1 MSMQPRPPVHPD
13 PCAALYAGTE
23 PVPTVTTA
31 QMTEV
36 DRAMV
41 QDYGISLL
49 QMMENAGRALAG
61 QARRQLGGSVVGQ
74 RITVLCGAGHNGGG
88 GLVAARRLQDWGA
101 QVDVTLV
108 RHPDEYH
115 GVPQHQL
122 QVLQALCRPVRG
134 AGLPSSG
141 AALII
146 DALIGY
152 GLNSAPR
159 GRAADL
165 IQWANDQAAPILALD
180 TPSGVEV
187 SSGRVFRP
195 AIHAAATL
203 TLALPK

>member
-1 MSMQPRPPVHPD
+1 M
-13 PCAALYAGTE
+13 
-23 PVPTVTTA
+23 
-31 QMTEV
+31 
-36 DRAMV
+36 
-41 QDYGISLL
+41 
-49 QMMENAGRALAG
+49 
-61 QARRQLGGSVVGQ
+61 GGSVAGQ

-122 QVLQALCRPVRG
+122 RILQALHRPVRG
-134 AGLPSSG
+134 AGLPSSR
-141 AALII
+141 ASMII

-152 GLNSAPR
+152 GLNCAPR

-165 IQWANDQAAPILALD
+165 IHWANDQAAPILALD

-187 SSGRVFRP
+187 SDGQVFRP

-203 TLALPK
+203 TLALPKRGFLHPEVQPLLGTVLLADIGVPPELYLRLGLQVPGMFTRQDTVTLSCQRGSDPSGGASPAT